1 MPSCRF
7 PILVWVHPTGVTACL
22 IEESGKPSSA
32 VAALA
37 DTRSAAIEQLKSMLQ
52 WRYRKHPWARKPDF
66 TAPELRWVKVEVR
79 PEYQSEQRVFP
90 CRETVILRL
99 PCVRGKDSAGLGLCS
114 LPTLGLRFHFDDEAS
129 LPQLVGHYVQLKLKG
144 QTPRQLARHLPPRS
158 AELENVVIQVPAE
171 PPDRDPP
178 PDLTPLPAVADPL
191 GARGGRGRLSRPWQ
205 RDEQVHRLAQ
215 ILVRDRGSVLLLG
228 ESGAGKTAVLAEA
241 VRKVERGVV
250 EAVPSAKDGPT
261 PEPPAPEPA
270 TRVRNRFW
278 ITSAS
283 RLIAGMQ
290 YLGQWQ
296 QRCEEIIAK
305 LDEIGGVLCVE
316 HLLDLTRV
324 GESSAGNS
332 IAAFLMP
339 YLQRGE
345 LRLVG
350 EATSAE
356 LDACRRL
363 LPALAAVFTVVEIPA
378 FTSGQAVEALD
389 QLAGSWGRNLKVAH
403 DRSAIEH
410 IHRLFAHFMPYH
422 SFPGR
427 AAGFVTE
434 LFDRASRTPG
444 AHVTS
449 QSVIDRFIKLTG
461 LPELFLRDERVL
473 EYEQVVRRF
482 SEKMIGQD
490 AACRT
495 AAAVVTT
502 FKAALNDPGR
512 PLGVLLFCGPTG
524 VGKTELARTIS
535 DYLFGH
541 GEKKDR
547 LVRLDM
553 SEYAGP
559 GAAERLIGSPGG
571 KPSPLIQ
578 RLRDEPF
585 TVVLLDEIE
594 KAAPEVFDV
603 LLGVFDEGRLTD
615 RYGRV
620 TVFRSALI
628 VMTSNLGADRTEPFG
643 LSAHPRSDYDAEA
656 AAFFRP
662 EFFNRIDAVVT
673 FHPLGVETI
682 RQITVGELRKLAERE
697 GILQRGTRLQ
707 WTDAVVSMLC
717 DIGYDRH
724 YGARPLQRAIEHLVV
739 TPLARLLVEQ
749 PALSN
754 TSLIIRIGE
763 TGTVW
768 IDAARQG
775 LPG

>member
-1 MPSCRF
+1 MPSYRF
-7 PILVWVHPTGVTACL
+7 PILVWDHAAGVTACL
-22 IEESGKPSSA
+22 VEEAGDPSSA
-32 VAALA
+32 TAVAAMA
-37 DTRSAAIEQLKSMLQ
+37 ATKSAAIEQLKAMLQ

-66 TAPELRWVKVEVR
+66 TEPVLSWVKVEVR
-79 PEYQSEQRVFP
+79 PEYRSEERVFP
-90 CRETVILRL
+90 CREMVVLRV
-99 PCVRGKDSAGLGLCS
+99 PCVRGKDKSGLGVCS
-114 LPTLGLRFHFDDEAS
+114 MPTLGVRFQFDDEAA
-129 LPQLVGHYVQLKLKG
+129 LPQLAGHYVQLELKG

-158 AELENVVIQVPAE
+158 AELEDVVIQVPAE
-171 PPDRDPP
+171 PPGREPP

-191 GARGGRGRLSRPWQ
+191 GQRSGRGRLSRPWQ
-205 RDEQVHRLAQ
+205 RDEQVSRLAQ
-215 ILVRDRGSVLLLG
+215 ALSRERGSVLLLG

-241 VRKVERGVV
+241 VRKVERGAI
-250 EAVPSAKDGPT
+250 EAQPAGNGQT
-261 PEPPAPEPA
+261 AEPPGPEPA
-270 TRVRNRFW
+270 TRVRKRFW
-278 ITSAS
+278 LTSAS

-296 QRCEEIIAK
+296 QRCEEIVAK

-316 HLLDLTRV
+316 RLLDLLRV
-324 GESSAGNS
+324 GASSPGDS
-332 IAAFLMP
+332 IAAFLVP

-363 LPALAAVFTVVEIPA
+363 LPAFAAIFTVVEIPA
-378 FTSGQAVEALD
+378 FTPGQAVEALD

-410 IHRLFAHFMPYH
+410 IYRLFARFMPYQ

-434 LFDRASRTPG
+434 LFDRVSRTQG
-444 AHVTS
+444 ASVTS

-461 LPELFLRDERVL
+461 LPELFLRDDRVL
-473 EYEQVVRRF
+473 EYEQVVRSF
-482 SEKMIGQD
+482 SEKVIGQD

-502 FKAALNDPGR
+502 FKAALNDPHR

-535 DYLFGH
+535 EYLFGH

-547 LVRLDM
+547 MVRLDM

-559 GAAERLIGSPGG
+559 GAAERLIGSAGG

-578 RLRDEPF
+578 RVRDEPF

-615 RYGRV
+615 RYGRL

-628 VMTSNLGADRTEPFG
+628 VMTSNLGADRNEPFG
-643 LSAHPRSDYDAEA
+643 LSALPVSEYDAEV

-673 FHPLGVETI
+673 FDPLSAESI
-682 RQITVGELRKLAERE
+682 RKITAGELQKVAERE
-697 GILQRGTRLQ
+697 GIRQRGISLR
-707 WTDAVVSMLC
+707 WTDAVVNMLC
-717 DIGYDRH
+717 EIGYDRQ
-724 YGARPLQRAIEHLVV
+724 YGARPLQRAIENMVV
-739 TPLARLLVEQ
+739 TPLARLLVDR
-749 PALSN
+749 PALKDVML
-754 TSLIIRIGE
+754 TPQIDE
-763 TGTVW
+763 TGELRF
-768 IDAARQG
+768 DAG
-775 LPG
+775 E